1 MNKGYVNGL
10 VGQLPFQMGEMSMD
24 ILLKIVRNEEEMKK
38 FTAQLIVR
46 FPLQLPELHVN
57 ENYIGGL
64 AILGYALFGVIVVAS
79 LCLMIMTYMNRKKR
93 VIKASQPF
101 FLQMIIVGVLIF
113 ASAII
118 PLAFDTG
125 HYSQEVSDAA
135 CMATPWLLTIGFTT
149 VFSAL
154 FAKTWRINKILHN
167 PNAFRHIKVS
177 EKDVMKPYLIMMAMN
192 IIVLTSW
199 TAISP
204 LTYQRMDSPGT
215 DDWNRV
221 ISVYGVCT
229 TTSATRGAKAFFPYL
244 IALLVI
250 NLGLLVI
257 ANLQSYQA
265 RTIQTEYNE
274 SKYITIIMASMLQ
287 AVALGVPCI
296 CLLWNIPRAYYIVLV
311 MVIFCICSVVLG
323 FMFVPKIL
331 HARDWKREKAEK
343 DRKAASMRRRIMGNG
358 ASDGDGAN
366 VAVPVTDG
374 RVSGVDGLKIA
385 VMAEPKFTSLPK
397 APQVVNISNIK
408 HSISYSL
415 HEKELEAE
423 EGSFD
428 DNISSEMEKDCG
440 GTDLNICK
448 DGDNQSLDKGLEEIR
463 DLIEHH
469 EWSLDQVKE
478 LRGHMMTL
486 KC

>member
-1 MNKGYVNGL
+1 
-10 VGQLPFQMGEMSMD
+10 
-24 ILLKIVRNEEEMKK
+24 
-38 FTAQLIVR
+38 
-46 FPLQLPELHVN
+46 
-57 ENYIGGL
+57 
-64 AILGYALFGVIVVAS
+64 
-79 LCLMIMTYMNRKKR
+79 
-93 VIKASQPF
+93 
-101 FLQMIIVGVLIF
+101 
-113 ASAII
+113 
-118 PLAFDTG
+118 
-125 HYSQEVSDAA
+125 
-135 CMATPWLLTIGFTT
+135 
-149 VFSAL
+149 
-154 FAKTWRINKILHN
+154 
-167 PNAFRHIKVS
+167 
-177 EKDVMKPYLIMMAMN
+177 MKPYLIMMAMN

-296 CLLWNIPRAYYIVLV
+296 CLLWNIPRAYYTVLV

-366 VAVPVTDG
+366 VAVPITDG
-374 RVSGVDGLKIA
+374 LVSGVDGLKIA

-397 APQVVNISNIK
+397 APQVVNVSNIK
-408 HSISYSL
+408 HSISSSL

-440 GTDLNICK
+440 GTYLNICE
-448 DGDNQSLDKGLEEIR
+448 DGDNQVRTFFSYFWMYLWVFARI
-463 DLIEHH
+463 
-469 EWSLDQVKE
+469 
-478 LRGHMMTL
+478 
-486 KC
+486 